1 MLIWQHGYN
10 FLFKINCYK
19 YFKQTYFKLRE
30 ITNSIVLVKPPHLYI
45 IIYVFTKSVFLLL
58 DVELSLLLSMTEH
71 PYHKLTLILYKHFS
85 GWGWQGGLQ
94 CSICRPQDVPD
105 LQKYVLDLAGPH
117 NTFSLN
123 WQTSIKSM
131 YNGWQHSYNSPDSC
145 ISDFE
150 EIFRGS
156 IFWGKIMCSNFLV
169 YHNFNFNIELPRLK
183 KLMQRNIHFNVL
195 INFIISPF

>member
-30 ITNSIVLVKPPHLYI
+30 ITNSIVLVKPSHLYI
-45 IIYVFTKSVFLLL
+45 IIFVFTKSVFLLL
-58 DVELSLLLSMTEH
+58 DVELSLLLSMTDH

-105 LQKYVLDLAGPH
+105 LQKYVLDL
-117 NTFSLN
+117 
-123 WQTSIKSM
+123 
-131 YNGWQHSYNSPDSC
+131 
-145 ISDFE
+145 SDFE
-150 EIFRGS
+150 KLRYFNRKYLGGAFFEEKCVQ
-156 IFWGKIMCSNFLV
+156 IFWC
-169 YHNFNFNIELPRLK
+169 
-183 KLMQRNIHFNVL
+183 
-195 INFIISPF
+195 IITST